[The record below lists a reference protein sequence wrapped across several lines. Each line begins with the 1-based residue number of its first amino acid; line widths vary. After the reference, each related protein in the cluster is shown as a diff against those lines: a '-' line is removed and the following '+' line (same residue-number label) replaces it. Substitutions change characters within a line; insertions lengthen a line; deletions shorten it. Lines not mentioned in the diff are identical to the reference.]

1 MSTAPPLPT
10 LVVVGHVNK
19 GKSSVVASL
28 TEDATVPID
37 PTPGTTARAAHYA
50 LMHEGQAVI
59 QVIDTPGFQEAPA
72 ALAWLRSRAQNAGE
86 RAAAVR
92 AFVEHFGGNAPRRM
106 GEPDFEDEVELLRP
120 LVSGEAGVLYVVDA
134 SRPYRPVHE
143 AEMEILRWAG
153 QPGIALLNRIGA
165 EDHAASWKPVLT
177 QFFNAVHEFDAHQAG
192 FDARLRL
199 LEVLGAVR
207 SDWQPAAQQAIEHL
221 RRQRAQRDDAAVAT
235 LAEGLST
242 MLRHIERIA
251 LRGSD
256 SSDDASRSKQAPG
269 DAALQQAYQDA
280 LRKLESG
287 LQRDLAAQYG
297 HPATDAATDRLE
309 LLEEDLFSETSWRV
323 FGLTRQQL
331 TLYAAGWGAVLGGG
345 LDLAVGGLSLG
356 AGVLLGGLVG
366 GAGAWF
372 GSTRFGRAWDSQS
385 QLFRR
390 LFPGETG
397 RFRLLGPVQQPRLA
411 WLLLD
416 RALTHART
424 LRERSHARSTQ
435 ASSPRDNEKLGSA
448 AHLPK
453 EIRDALDRGLRN
465 LLQAAQKGRGL
476 ADDEQR
482 AWQAALSAAL
492 RADEGF

>member
-1 MSTAPPLPT
+1 MNHAPSLPT

-28 TEDATVPID
+28 TEDASVPID

-50 LMHEGQAVI
+50 LMHDGQAVL

-72 ALAWLRSRAQNAGE
+72 ALAWLRERAQNAGE
-86 RAAAVR
+86 RAAAVQ
-92 AFVEHFGGNAPRRM
+92 AFVEHFGGSAPRRL

-120 LVSGEAGVLYVVDA
+120 LVRGEAGVLYVVDA

-153 QPGIALLNRIGA
+153 QPGIALLNRIG
-165 EDHAASWKPVLT
+165 EDDHADSWKPVLT
-177 QFFNAVHEFDAHQAG
+177 QFFNAVHEFDAHRAG

-207 SDWQPAAQQAIEHL
+207 SDWQSASQQAIAHL
-221 RRQRAQRDDAAVAT
+221 REQRAQRDLHAVEV

-242 MLRHIERIA
+242 MLRHIERVP
-251 LRGSD
+251 LRGSEG
-256 SSDDASRSKQAPG
+256 DAAAKSKQH
-269 DAALQQAYQDA
+269 DAALQSAYQDA
-280 LRKLESG
+280 LRQFEAG
-287 LQRDLAAQYG
+287 MRRDLAAVYG
-297 HPATDAATDRLE
+297 HPADAHAQPGLE

-345 LDLAVGGLSLG
+345 LDLAVGGLSFG
-356 AGVLLGGLVG
+356 AGVLLGSLVG

-372 GSTRFGRAWDSQS
+372 GSASLGRAWDSQS
-385 QLFRR
+385 QLFRK

-416 RALTHART
+416 RALTHARV
-424 LRERSHARSTQ
+424 LRELSHARS
-435 ASSPRDNEKLGSA
+435 ARSLLAKDGEKQGSA
-448 AHLPK
+448 AYLEK
-453 EIRDALDRGLRN
+453 DARDALDRGLRN
-465 LLQAAQKGRGL
+465 LLQATQKARPL
-476 ADDEQR
+476 AEDEAG
-482 AWQAALSAAL
+482 AWHAALKKALIAEAAQ
-492 RADEGF
+492 D

>member
-1 MSTAPPLPT
+1 MSPAPALPT

-50 LMHEGQAVI
+50 LMHEGQPVI

-72 ALAWLRSRAQNAGE
+72 ALAWLRARAQNAGE

-153 QPGIALLNRIGA
+153 QPGIALLNRIGK

-177 QFFNAVHEFDAHQAG
+177 QFFNAIHEFDAHQAG

-207 SDWQPAAQQAIEHL
+207 SDWQPAARQAIEHL
-221 RRQRAQRDDAAVAT
+221 RSQRAQRDDAAVGA

-242 MLRHIERIA
+242 MLRHIERVS
-251 LRGSD
+251 LRGGSEGQKSLKD
-256 SSDDASRSKQAPG
+256 SSQE
-269 DAALQQAYQDA
+269 AALQLAYQDA
-280 LRKLESG
+280 LRKLEGG
-287 LQRDLAAQYG
+287 LQRDLAALYG
-297 HPATDAATDRLE
+297 HPAATPGTSSLE
-309 LLEEDLFSETSWRV
+309 LLQEDLFSETSWRV

-331 TLYAAGWGAVLGGG
+331 TLYAAGWGALLGGG

-356 AGVLLGGLVG
+356 AGVLLGSLVG

-372 GSTRFGRAWDSQS
+372 GSTGLGRAWDSQS
-385 QLFRR
+385 PLFRR

-416 RALTHART
+416 RTLTHARL
-424 LRERSHARSTQ
+424 LRELSHARSAQ
-435 ASSPRDNEKLGSA
+435 AKGAQEGKKLGSA

-453 EIRDALDRGLRN
+453 DQRDALDRGLRN

-476 ADDEQR
+476 AEDEQR
-482 AWQAALSAAL
+482 AWKDALASAL
-492 RADEGF
+492 RAS

>member
-1 MSTAPPLPT
+1 MSQPPSLPT

-50 LMHEGQAVI
+50 LMHEGQPVI
-59 QVIDTPGFQEAPA
+59 QVIVTPGFQEAPA
-72 ALAWLRSRAQNAGE
+72 ALAWLRARAQNAGE

-92 AFVEHFGGNAPRRM
+92 AFVEHFGGSAPRRM

-153 QPGIALLNRIGA
+153 QPGIALLNRIGP

-177 QFFNAVHEFDAHQAG
+177 QFFNAVHEFDAHKAG

-207 SDWQPAAQQAIEHL
+207 SDWQPAAQQAIKHL
-221 RRQRAQRDDAAVAT
+221 RSQRKQRDEAAVST

-242 MLRHIERIA
+242 MLRHIERVS
-251 LRGSD
+251 LRGDNSGANPNH
-256 SSDDASRSKQAPG
+256 DAS
-269 DAALQQAYQDA
+269 LQQAYEDA
-280 LRKLESG
+280 LRKLEGG
-287 LQRDLAAQYG
+287 LQLDLAAQYG
-297 HPATDAATDRLE
+297 HPTASPGTSRLE

-331 TLYAAGWGAVLGGG
+331 TLYAAGWGALLGGG
-345 LDLAVGGLSLG
+345 LDLAVGGLSFG
-356 AGVLLGGLVG
+356 AGVLLGSLVG

-372 GSTRFGRAWDSQS
+372 GSAGLGRAWDSQS

-416 RALTHART
+416 RALTHARV
-424 LRERSHARSTQ
+424 LRDLSHARSAQVQ
-435 ASSPRDNEKLGSA
+435 AAQDGQKLGSA

-453 EIRDALDRGLRN
+453 EQRDALDRGLRN

-476 ADDEQR
+476 AEDEQR
-482 AWQAALSAAL
+482 AWKDALAAAL
-492 RADEGF
+492 RAN